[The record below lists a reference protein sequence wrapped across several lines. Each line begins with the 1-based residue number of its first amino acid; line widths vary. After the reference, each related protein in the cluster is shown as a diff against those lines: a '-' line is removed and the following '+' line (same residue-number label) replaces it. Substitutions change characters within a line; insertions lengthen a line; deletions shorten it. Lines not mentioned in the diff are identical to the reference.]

1 MILFDQKNQ
10 IKKEIVNAHDYVDNS
25 EKLEL
30 NLRSVWIEGEGGGV
44 KQHRFGL
51 KLAYFQPILLY
62 SLYFPSSPPPSKSKW
77 ALSLPNVNDANLD
90 KISHINGPN

>member
-1 MILFDQKNQ
+1 MILFDQTNQ

-44 KQHRFGL
+44 EQHRFGL

-62 SLYFPSSPPPSKSKW
+62 SLYFPTSPPP
-77 ALSLPNVNDANLD
+77 PQNP
-90 KISHINGPN
+90 NGPLVFPMSMMQILTKLVI